1 MPTGVAT
8 LTYDTGSGMLTV
20 EVKISGLAPNSAHPE
35 HIHSG
40 SCEAQGAVEYPLNA
54 INADAAG
61 NADVTSKVTSVKEGK
76 IAEGGWYV
84 NIHNGPG
91 LAPAEQFEP
100 IVCGDVHNSSAAT
113 SVTVPL
119 MTGPLGVAGQSASGT
134 ADLSLSGG
142 SLTVVLTVHGLAPS
156 TAHIAHIHSGSCES
170 QGAVV
175 YPLQQLPADANGDAT
190 STTTIANVSSIP
202 AGQWYVNVHRGPSLA
217 DQTGFDP
224 VACGDV
230 GS

>member
-1 MPTGVAT
+1 MPTGVAM
-8 LTYDTGSGMLTV
+8 LSYDTGSGTLTV

-54 INADAAG
+54 IKADASG
-61 NADVTSKVTSVKEGK
+61 NADMTSTVTSVKEGK

-84 NIHNGPG
+84 NVHNGPG

-100 IVCGDVHNSSAAT
+100 IACGDVHNSSSAT

-119 MTGPLGVAGQSASGT
+119 LTGPLGVAGQSATGA

-175 YPLQQLPADANGDAT
+175 YPLDQLPANANGDAT

-202 AGQWYVNVHRGPSLA
+202 AGQWYVNVHRGPALT